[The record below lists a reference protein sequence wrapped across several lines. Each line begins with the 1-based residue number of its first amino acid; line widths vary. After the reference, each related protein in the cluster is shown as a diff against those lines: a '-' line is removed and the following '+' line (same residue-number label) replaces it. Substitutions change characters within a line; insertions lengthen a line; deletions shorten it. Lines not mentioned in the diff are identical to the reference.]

1 MPGVIKMNISGLNY
15 AHINRNLSSL
25 NANQVNIAP
34 KPIVQKSSSLNSP
47 MVSRIFNV
55 KPGCGSCG
63 K

>member
-1 MPGVIKMNISGLNY
+1 MPIPSIKINMNINGLNY
-15 AHINRNLSSL
+15 HSTQHKVMNLKQINEKSL
-25 NANQVNIAP
+25 P
-34 KPIVQKSSSLNSP
+34 KVPSSLNSP

>member
-1 MPGVIKMNISGLNY
+1 MKLNMNISGLNY
-15 AHINRNLSSL
+15 SRSPFKTITQQSNIGALPKKAPSSL
-25 NANQVNIAP
+25 
-34 KPIVQKSSSLNSP
+34 KSP

>member
-1 MPGVIKMNISGLNY
+1 MPFPSIKINMNINGLNY
-15 AHINRNLSSL
+15 PATQQKFMMSKQINESSL
-25 NANQVNIAP
+25 PKAP
-34 KPIVQKSSSLNSP
+34 SSLNSP

>member
-1 MPGVIKMNISGLNY
+1 MKLNMNISGLNY
-15 AHINRNLSSL
+15 SRGPFKTITQQS
-25 NANQVNIAP
+25 NIGTLPKKAP
-34 KPIVQKSSSLNSP
+34 SALNSP